1 MTTNEGYR
9 LEMSLWDQI
18 TQEMHS
24 WRQTKNLVRNLK
36 HGEIQIKQKNVK
48 MQTQNFIMKGEI
60 SIKKIDE
67 SMSKSKKSS
76 M

>member
-1 MTTNEGYR
+1 MATNEGYR

>member
-36 HGEIQIKQKNVK
+36 HGEIQTKQKNVK

-67 SMSKSKKSS
+67 PMSKSKKSR

>member
-1 MTTNEGYR
+1 MATNEGYR
-9 LEMSLWDQI
+9 FEMSLWDQI